1 VFVVYAVV
9 FYIVFDDVVVVSG
22 DFVEVVT
29 VVVDVAGV
37 PGIVVVVAYGV
48 VDVVDAVFVR
58 VVTDVVVAFIT
69 CAIGGVLDV
78 AVF

>member
-1 VFVVYAVV
+1 LLFFV
-9 FYIVFDDVVVVSG
+9 
-22 DFVEVVT
+22 DFVEVSNSCVVDVVT

-37 PGIVVVVAYGV
+37 SGIVVVVAYGV
-48 VDVVDAVFVR
+48 VDVVDVVFVR